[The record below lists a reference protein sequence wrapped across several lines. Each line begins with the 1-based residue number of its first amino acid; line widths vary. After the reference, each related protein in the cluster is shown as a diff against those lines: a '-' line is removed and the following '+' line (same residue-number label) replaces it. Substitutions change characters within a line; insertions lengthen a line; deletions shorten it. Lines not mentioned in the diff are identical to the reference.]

1 MSNVLQ
7 LYPQLRHCDDVKGLY
22 LEEKLHLGPPCV
34 YANFLTSLDGRIAV
48 RVNHRSFV
56 PDSLPNPNDLR
67 LFFELQAQCD
77 CLITHGGYL
86 RSLASGEL
94 GDVLRL
100 GGGRNHQD
108 LCRWRADE
116 GFAADPLIVVCSTSL
131 NFQVPDFVE
140 KERFWVATTEG
151 HDQEKA
157 RRLRGSGIKVIVM
170 NDGPWVKAGLLV
182 KMLRREGKRTIY
194 LSAGPKFFEGAI
206 NDRVLDLL
214 YMTVSHQLIGHAS
227 IHTMVEGLFPSPP
240 PCQMLQKRLIYDQDE
255 NLKQAQWYS
264 KFACRY

>member
-7 LYPQLRHCDDVKGLY
+7 LYPQLRQCDDVRGLY
-22 LEEKLHLGPPCV
+22 LEENLHLASHCV

-48 RVNHRSFV
+48 RVNNRSFV
-56 PDSLPNPNDLR
+56 PDGLANHNDLR

-100 GGGRNHQD
+100 GGGVSHQD
-108 LCRWRADE
+108 LCRWRKGE
-116 GFAADPLIVVCSTSL
+116 GLDPEPLVVACSVSL
-131 NFQVPDFVE
+131 DFPVPDFVE
-140 KERFWVATTEG
+140 KKLFWVATTEN
-151 HDQEKA
+151 HDREKA
-157 RRLRGSGIKVIVM
+157 QALRSNGVKVIVM

-182 KMLRREGKRTIY
+182 KMLRRAGKRTIY
-194 LSAGPKFFEGAI
+194 LSAGPKFFEGAV

-214 YMTVSHQLIGHAS
+214 YMTVSHQLLGHAS
-227 IHTMVEGLFPSPP
+227 IHTMVEGLFPSPLR
-240 PCQMLQKRLIYDQDE
+240 CRMLQERLIYDRDE
-255 NLKQAQWYS
+255 SLNHAQWYAR
-264 KFACRY
+264 FACRY